1 MDIGGLVH
9 AFFDNAGPGGVV
21 VLLVIGAAGTI
32 YYFLTRWIVAGGK
45 DDEPAVEPAA
55 PNEQPVSMEA

>member
-21 VLLVIGAAGTI
+21 VLLVIGAACTI
-32 YYFLTRWIVAGGK
+32 YYFLTRWIVAGDK
-45 DDEPAVEPAA
+45 AHAPAVEPVL
-55 PNEQPVSMEA
+55 PDEQPVSMEA

>member
-21 VLLVIGAAGTI
+21 VLLVIGAASTL
-32 YYFLTRWIVAGGK
+32 YYFLTRWIVTAGK
-45 DDEPAVEPAA
+45 EHKPAVEPAA
-55 PNEQPVSMEA
+55 STEQPVSMEA